1 HGGCGAKVEAV
12 GHAAD
17 EDDGVVMMASVV
29 RQVGDDDD
37 GGVMADEGLWVSAV
51 GRPLPWGLRGGGCCH
66 GEGMVVRGVA
76 ADYGWGQGRIGDDE
90 WWGLWMVGRRVGASH
105 IVDQID
111 RVIRVL
117 FGFGGKSSPENFSGG
132 GRRWRRWWPPA
143 GGGRP
148 VGDED
153 G

>member
-1 HGGCGAKVEAV
+1 MGSGLVSEGGREAGKTGRGGCGAKVEAV
-12 GHAAD
+12 GYAAD
-17 EDDGVVMMASVV
+17 EDNGVVMMASV
-29 RQVGDDDD
+29 
-37 GGVMADEGLWVSAV
+37 
-51 GRPLPWGLRGGGCCH
+51 RPLPWGLRGGGCCH

-76 ADYGWGQGRIGDDE
+76 ADYGWGQGRSGDDE

-105 IVDQID
+105 IVDRID